1 MRLLLAISRIV
12 PRRFCLILVFCLTA
26 SAGKASIV
34 FNWPNPPG
42 WTAGTPG
49 QGATVSQ
56 SFTSVNPNDITVQI
70 QNNGVNVQ
78 GTYPQI
84 DSTTSTGGFTNV
96 NGLQLYISSTPQFG
110 NTLTTTI
117 SFASPVTNLTF
128 QLWDIDAKA
137 GQFADMITNLKALAP
152 DGVTIFGASS
162 VTSAVPGYN
171 TITGTGLSTVILG
184 TASADNTTN
193 QGTINITFNQPLVQF
208 SFDWS
213 NNDNGRGAQAIA
225 IGPLTYDPVPEH
237 DSALSV
243 SATCLIAII
252 GEKVRRRARKSSQ
265 PLTKS

>member
-1 MRLLLAISRIV
+1 MYPL
-12 PRRFCLILVFCLTA
+12 RFALILAPILA
-26 SAGKASIV
+26 SVSPSKASIV

-56 SFTSVNPNDITVQI
+56 SFTSVNTNDINVQI

-84 DSTTSTGGFTNV
+84 NSTTSTGGFTNV

-117 SFASPVTNLTF
+117 SFASPVTNLSF
-128 QLWDIDAKA
+128 EIWDVDAKS

-171 TITGTGLSTVILG
+171 TITGTGLSTVVLG
-184 TASADNTTN
+184 TASAANNTN
-193 QGTINITFNQPLVQF
+193 QGTIDITFGQPLTQF
-208 SFDWS
+208 SFDWL

-225 IGPLTYDPVPEH
+225 IGPLTYDPVPEA
-237 DSALSV
+237 DSAMG
-243 SATCLIAII
+243 AAAACLTAILF
-252 GEKVRRRARKSSQ
+252 ERRNRKSR
-265 PLTKS
+265 KR